1 LRSIPTQHAAGEAQQ
16 EVRCRRLNNI
26 RHELQ
31 RPFEHE
37 GRLLDLL
44 TRQRQLLSQLDLD
57 KEEAGTAKVGTE
69 ELREA
74 A

>member
-1 LRSIPTQHAAGEAQQ
+1 MQLDPPGH
-16 EVRCRRLNNI
+16 RRLAFDV

-44 TRQRQLLSQLDLD
+44 TRQRQLLSRLELD
-57 KEEAGTAKVGTE
+57 KEEAGTAKVDTE